1 MRNDVRRFGPLVGF
15 ALLVVGG
22 YALRALV
29 RSAVVGEM
37 SRTGTLPWLLP
48 EFGTTGETVTVYLLG
63 VSLVSYVAIPAVAF
77 ALGYRFRR
85 TADRAGPQS
94 Q

>member
-1 MRNDVRRFGPLVGF
+1 MRDDVRRLAPLAGL

-29 RSAVVGEM
+29 RSAVVAGTK
-37 SRTGTLPWLLP
+37 RTGTLPSVLP
-48 EFGTTGETVTVYLLG
+48 AFGTTGETVTVYLLG

-77 ALGYRFRR
+77 ALGFRFRKA
-85 TADRAGPQS
+85 ADPAGPQS